1 LDVRHP
7 LSRWDWSDDDELLCL
22 RMMAVEEDELDEDGL
37 EDEDE
42 DEVDA
47 TMLLG
52 WISLLFRMRW
62 RWRIPMRLLV
72 FAS

>member
-1 LDVRHP
+1 
-7 LSRWDWSDDDELLCL
+7 
-22 RMMAVEEDELDEDGL
+22 MMAVEEDELDEDGL

-52 WISLLFRMRW
+52 
-62 RWRIPMRLLV
+62 
-72 FAS
+72 